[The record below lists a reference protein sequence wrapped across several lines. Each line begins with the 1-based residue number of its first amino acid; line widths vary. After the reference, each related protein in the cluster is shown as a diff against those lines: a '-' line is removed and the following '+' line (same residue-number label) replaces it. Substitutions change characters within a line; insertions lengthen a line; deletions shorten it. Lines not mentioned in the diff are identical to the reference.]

1 MAKQKIERSK
11 IKAWAKEN
19 YHGLENCLLPTFNKD
34 FSDIDEDAIRH
45 DVRQSI
51 KHGFT
56 KTIIIGT
63 ECNLSVD
70 ETKKMTEI
78 VVDEANGTDS
88 SRPFGWASTIFKLQL
103 EMLRFAEDVGADVV
117 LMHYPESERFES
129 EDDVFEYTKRISDAT
144 DLPIDLYGSHKYNFE
159 RFHPSRFSAKLI
171 ARIAELEN
179 IAGYKEGV
187 IDFTHLRRG
196 V

>member
-1 MAKQKIERSK
+1 MVKQKIERSK
-11 IKAWAKEN
+11 IKAWAKKT
-19 YHGLENCLLPTFNKD
+19 YHGLENCLLPSLNQD
-34 FSDIDEDAIRH
+34 FSDIDEEAIRH

-78 VVDEANGTDS
+78 VVDEANGQILTS
-88 SRPFGWASTIFKLQL
+88 FWLGFNNLKIQL

-117 LMHYPESERFES
+117 LMHYPESERFGS
-129 EDDVFEYTKRISDAT
+129 ENDV
-144 DLPIDLYGSHKYNFE
+144 L
-159 RFHPSRFSAKLI
+159 
-171 ARIAELEN
+171 
-179 IAGYKEGV
+179 
-187 IDFTHLRRG
+187 
-196 V
+196 